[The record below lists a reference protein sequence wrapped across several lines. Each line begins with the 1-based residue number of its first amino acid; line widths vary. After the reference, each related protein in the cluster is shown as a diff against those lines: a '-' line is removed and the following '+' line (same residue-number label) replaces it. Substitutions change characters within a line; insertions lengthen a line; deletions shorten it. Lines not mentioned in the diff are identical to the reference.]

1 MDDTLRQ
8 TYKNDVPGMLISVET
23 EYLDAYT
30 LKPVTLETG
39 FGYEYRLTI
48 VDDDR
53 EILIFL
59 DGCQCNKYSLIQ
71 LTTWFLWRGISVK
84 CKWF

>member
-39 FGYEYRLTI
+39 FGLL
-48 VDDDR
+48 VDYFFDMNIGLR
-53 EILIFL
+53 FVI
-59 DGCQCNKYSLIQ
+59 SLIQ